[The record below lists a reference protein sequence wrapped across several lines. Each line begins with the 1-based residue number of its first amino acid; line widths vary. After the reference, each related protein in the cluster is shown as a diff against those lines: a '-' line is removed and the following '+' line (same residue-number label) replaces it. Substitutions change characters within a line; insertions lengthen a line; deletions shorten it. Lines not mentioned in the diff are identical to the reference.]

1 MNKFIKF
8 ALLAVLMAPFSVFAA
23 DEVEELDD
31 VLELVTGAAEGG
43 AAEGCWAAGTAA
55 GLTGSWLPLGG
66 VFSPQAITT
75 ANVLKMATVVTN
87 FFSTLYSSLL
97 VWFSL

>member
-1 MNKFIKF
+1 MTATSTYNDDYV
-8 ALLAVLMAPFSVFAA
+8 AAA

-55 GLTGSWLPLGG
+55 GLTGS
-66 VFSPQAITT
+66 
-75 ANVLKMATVVTN
+75 
-87 FFSTLYSSLL
+87 
-97 VWFSL
+97 